1 MAADAFS
8 VTADPHPHSEFAAL
22 SEHEFPT
29 AILTDPAVRRALD
42 SEYSRGYREGFTKGA
57 LFVKAECS
65 TDHADLLTQLDT
77 ARRFAELGGRPGL
90 AGVDG

>member
-1 MAADAFS
+1 M
-8 VTADPHPHSEFAAL
+8 
-22 SEHEFPT
+22 
-29 AILTDPAVRRALD
+29 RRALD

-65 TDHADLLTQLDT
+65 TDHADLLTQLAA

-90 AGVDG
+90 EGVDG